1 MEIAAKNS
9 IHHTSFAT
17 TKSISLTEKFT
28 EYCKGL
34 EDHRILLLAFTLIF
48 QGCIA
53 VPATLLVTS
62 FFDMGMGGITI
73 SLLAAGTVGVLVSN
87 MAELSV
93 KVILITFI
101 LTTVTNLV
109 LLVMHL
115 FA

>member
-9 IHHTSFAT
+9 IGNTAIAT
-17 TKSISLTEKFT
+17 NKSISFT
-28 EYCKGL
+28 EYCQGL

-48 QGCIA
+48 QGCIT

-62 FFDMGMGGITI
+62 FFDIGMGGITI
-73 SLLAAGTVGVLVSN
+73 ALLAAGTIGVLISN

-101 LTTVTNLV
+101 LTTTSSIV
-109 LLVMHL
+109 LLAMHL
-115 FA
+115 LS